1 MQAQGVL
8 QPPIK
13 LPSELQDG
21 YLIHSAVLARG
32 LNVLLLP
39 RQVLLASQS
48 DHEAGNISFVHGVPQ
63 ASTVAGVTHARDKR
77 LRRYLLNIEKLPTA
91 PGITFSS
98 LGSRSLDRFIS
109 RVGYPL
115 VVMEAIGENP
125 SRRTNDIWN
134 KADMLAAVSQL
145 RTLPEDQFLPAR
157 SLVASA
163 YGENILSYEEDE
175 TGERVAPRHA
185 RLLVEKSISGRYVRC
200 FVCDSEFL
208 AAVEFDTST
217 RTPKADISMQLHQ
230 GFKSIAARVAGVIPG
245 LFAASV
251 DLILEDPAGDPETQA
266 YFIVELSERPRLDT
280 YMRAS
285 PELGPTLADALLVRQ
300 ARHSAVPLDD
310 PVETVAVRV
319 RLEGLPEPSR
329 LLPMLQESC
338 NELGLSGVV
347 NVSDPMEGVVEGH
360 IQGAPGEI
368 ALVMEALG
376 SGIHFGQRTAA
387 VDEWQVPAEHQTGFK
402 IA

>member
-1 MQAQGVL
+1 VRPSL
-8 QPPIK
+8 ISLPP
-13 LPSELQDG
+13 ELQDG
-21 YLIHSAVLARG
+21 YLVHSAVLARG

-39 RQVLLASQS
+39 RQVLLASQP
-48 DHEAGNISFVHGVPQ
+48 DRDAGSISFVHGVPQ

-77 LRRYLLNIEKLPTA
+77 LRRYLLNIEKLPTP

-109 RVGYPL
+109 KVGYPL
-115 VVMEAIGENP
+115 VLMEAIGENP

-134 KADMLAAVSQL
+134 KADLLAAVSQM
-145 RTLPEDQFLPAR
+145 RKLPEDQFLPAR

-163 YGENILSYEEDE
+163 YGENILSYIEDE
-175 TGERVAPRHA
+175 AGERVAPPHA
-185 RLLVEKSISGRYVRC
+185 RLVVEKSISGRYVRC
-200 FVCDSEFL
+200 FVCGGEFL
-208 AAVEFDTST
+208 AAVEFDKST

-230 GFKSIAARVAGVIPG
+230 GFKSIAARAAGVIPG

-251 DLILEDPAGDPETQA
+251 DLVLEDPAGAPESQTYYIA
-266 YFIVELSERPRLDT
+266 ELLERPRLDT

-285 PELGPTLADALLVRQ
+285 SELGPALADALLVRQ
-300 ARHSAVPLDD
+300 AQRSSLPLDD
-310 PVETVAVRV
+310 PVDTVAVRV

-329 LLPMLQESC
+329 LLPLVQESC
-338 NELGLSGVV
+338 NALGLSGFV

-360 IQGAPGEI
+360 IQGAPGKI
-368 ALVMEALG
+368 ALVIEALG

-387 VDEWQVPAEHQTGFK
+387 MDEWQIPAEHQSGFK
-402 IA
+402 IV

>member
-1 MQAQGVL
+1 MRASPISL
-8 QPPIK
+8 PP
-13 LPSELQDG
+13 ELQDG

-39 RQVLLASQS
+39 RQVLLASRS
-48 DHEAGNISFVHGVPQ
+48 DHDAASVSFVHGVPQ

-77 LRRYLLNIEKLPTA
+77 LRRYLFNIEKLPLP
-91 PGITFSS
+91 PGISFSS

-125 SRRTNDIWN
+125 SRKTNEIWN
-134 KADMLAAVSQL
+134 KADLLAAVSQM
-145 RTLPEDQFLPAR
+145 RKLPEDQFMPAR
-157 SLVASA
+157 SLVVSA
-163 YGENILSYEEDE
+163 YGENILSFAEDE
-175 TGERVAPRHA
+175 AGERVAPPHA
-185 RLLVEKSISGRYVRC
+185 RLVVERSISGRYVRC
-200 FVCDSEFL
+200 FVCGSEFL
-208 AAVEFDTST
+208 AAVEFERST
-217 RTPKADISMQLHQ
+217 RTPKADISKELHE
-230 GFKSIAARVAGVIPG
+230 GFKSIAARAAGVVPG

-251 DLILEDPAGDPETQA
+251 DLVLEDPASAPESQTYCIA
-266 YFIVELSERPRLDT
+266 ELLERPRFDT

-285 PELGPTLADALLVRQ
+285 PELGPGLADALLVRQ
-300 ARHSAVPLDD
+300 ARHSSLPLED
-310 PVETVAVRV
+310 PAGTVAVRV
-319 RLEGLPEPSR
+319 KLEGLPEPNR
-329 LLPMLQESC
+329 LLPILQESC
-338 NELGLSGVV
+338 NALGLSGVV

-376 SGIHFGQRTAA
+376 TGIHFGQRTAA
-387 VDEWQVPAEHQTGFK
+387 IDEWQIPPEHQSGFE